1 MVAAGVLFAAALCHQ
16 LDAAQQSL
24 AELSAAHGGFPWANF
39 VCGCAFTL
47 FLLLEEAV
55 ASFTRAFRPI
65 SAPPRELFNFKI
77 LIGQLGARNFVIDHS
92 TTCMPGLEAA
102 STKEAGTPAANAP
115 AATAPVAAKPNVA
128 RNYLAIVI
136 RCFAVLG
143 VISMAYHIR
152 CVAAPVQRSH
162 EALSVSHPHSRRPL
176 NAPLSRAPRL
186 LLSPSR
192 ARRLYAINTYGRV
205 IHEFDPWFN
214 FRATKYLA
222 DNGWYE
228 FFHWFDHKSWYPL
241 GRPVGTTI
249 YPGMQITAVAL
260 WNALKHA
267 PAWLITLL
275 QTGTAHGRDGL
286 HAVLDLTDVC
296 CFMPAWFGAIT
307 SLFVGLLTRE
317 ASNSDNVGIIA
328 AAIMAIIPAHIMRSV
343 GGGFDNESVAL
354 TAMCS
359 TFFFWVR
366 SLRHR
371 DVTKKS
377 WLWGIVTGLA
387 YINMVAA
394 WGGYIFVLNMVAV
407 HAAATVAIGR
417 YSQTLHRAYSL
428 FFIIGTFG
436 AVQIPVVGWVPFK
449 SLEQLSAVAVF
460 VVLNVMEVR
469 GSFLLFA
476 ALFSFLFLYSF

>member
-1 MVAAGVLFAAALCHQ
+1 MTQCFFLAAIEEESTVHDVAV
-16 LDAAQQSL
+16 
-24 AELSAAHGGFPWANF
+24 
-39 VCGCAFTL
+39 
-47 FLLLEEAV
+47 
-55 ASFTRAFRPI
+55 
-65 SAPPRELFNFKI
+65 
-77 LIGQLGARNFVIDHS
+77 
-92 TTCMPGLEAA
+92 MPSSQAA
-102 STKEAGTPAANAP
+102 STKVAEPATKAKVP
-115 AATAPVAAKPNVA
+115 AAPVAAAAESAVA

-152 CVAAPVQRSH
+152 CVAAPDRASHSSARSV
-162 EALSVSHPHSRRPL
+162 AHSCFLPRPL
-176 NAPLSRAPRL
+176 NVPPARAPQLSRHHCRHSQSL
-186 LLSPSR
+186 
-192 ARRLYAINTYGRV
+192 RLYAINTYGRV

-267 PAWLITLL
+267 PAWLIALL

-286 HAVLDLTDVC
+286 HTVLDLTDVC

-328 AAIMAIIPAHIMRSV
+328 AAIMAVIPAHIMRSV

-354 TAMCS
+354 FAMCS

-371 DVTKKS
+371 DVAKKS
-377 WLWGIVTGLA
+377 WLWGIATGFA

-394 WGGYIFVLNMVAV
+394 WGGYIFVLNMIAV

-417 YSQTLHRAYSL
+417 YSQTLHRAYVD
-428 FFIIGTFG
+428 FIDHRSIFHANPADNLT
-436 AVQIPVVGWVPFK
+436 
-449 SLEQLSAVAVF
+449 
-460 VVLNVMEVR
+460 
-469 GSFLLFA
+469 
-476 ALFSFLFLYSF
+476 